1 MGWKD
6 GNELNVYLNACDV
19 YLQPGKVSA
28 TAQNAICRS
37 CAVLLNNLKE
47 YHLFVNGNGWLVDD
61 FGEVKKILSDIS
73 LGGITEHPN

>member
-1 MGWKD
+1 MEK
-6 GNELNVYLNACDV
+6 CR
-19 YLQPGKVSA
+19 Q

-73 LGGITEHPN
+73 LGGINISELKSKSKMIRTQVF